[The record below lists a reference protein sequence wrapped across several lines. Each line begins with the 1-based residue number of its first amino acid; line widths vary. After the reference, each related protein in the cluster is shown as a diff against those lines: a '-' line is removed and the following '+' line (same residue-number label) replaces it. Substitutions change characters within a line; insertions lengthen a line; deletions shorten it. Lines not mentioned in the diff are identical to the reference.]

1 MARYTLKRLFFFFS
15 MFIGITIICFIVIHL
30 APGDAAEIRANM
42 GAKYSETA
50 RAKFEAMYGLDKPLV
65 EQYIIWLKKVLVF
78 DFGNSFAGD
87 NKSVAEKIG
96 ERLHITVGLNLLA
109 MFFIFL
115 IGLPLGVISAYY
127 QNSILDKSIT
137 VIVFIGFA
145 VPTFWLAVI
154 CMYYFSIMLGWFPIS
169 GLYTE
174 YLYDYMSTW
183 GKIKDIAAHL
193 ALPLAISV
201 FGSLAGISRF
211 ARTSTL
217 EVLNEDYITAARAR
231 GISEGKVLFSHAL
244 RNALLPVITILGLS
258 IPGLIGSSVIFE
270 SIFSIPGMG
279 QLFYNS
285 VLMRDYPVI
294 MGILVIGALLTL
306 IGNLIADLAYAYA
319 DPRIR
324 YGKKG

>member
-1 MARYTLKRLFFFFS
+1 MARYTLKRLFLIIS

>member
-1 MARYTLKRLFFFFS
+1 MLSYTIRRLLMMIP

-30 APGDAAEIRANM
+30 APVNAAEMRAAM
-42 GAKYSETA
+42 GPKYSETA
-50 RAKFEAMYGLDKPLV
+50 RAKFEKMYGLDKQLY
-65 EQYIIWLKKVLVF
+65 EQYIIWLKKTAVL
-78 DFGNSFAGD
+78 DFGESFAIDGR
-87 NKSVAEKIG
+87 SVKEKIR
-96 ERLHITVGLNLLA
+96 ERIHITVGLNLLS

-115 IGLPLGVISAYY
+115 IGLPLGIISAYW
-127 QNSILDKSIT
+127 QNSVLDKAIT

-145 VPTFWLAVI
+145 VPAFWLAVI
-154 CMYYFSIMLGWFPIS
+154 CMYYFSIYLGVPPIS

-174 YLYDYMSTW
+174 YIYDTMSFW
-183 GKIKDIAAHL
+183 EKVKDIASHL
-193 ALPLAISV
+193 VLPVSISV

-217 EVLNEDYITAARAR
+217 DVLHEDYITAARAR
-231 GISEGKVLFSHAL
+231 GIGEGRILFSHAL

-285 VLMRDYPVI
+285 VMMRDYPVI

-306 IGNLIADLAYAYA
+306 IGNFIADIAYAFA

-324 YGKKG
+324 YGKK

>member
-1 MARYTLKRLFFFFS
+1 MLLYSIRRLLAMIP

-30 APGDAAEIRANM
+30 SPGDAAEMRAAM
-42 GAKYSETA
+42 GPKYSETA
-50 RAKFEAMYGLDKPLV
+50 KSKFEKMYSLDKPLY
-65 EQYIIWLKKVLVF
+65 EQYIIWLKKVIMF
-78 DFGNSFAGD
+78 DFGESFAIDGR
-87 NKSVAEKIG
+87 NVKEKIG
-96 ERLHITVGLNLLA
+96 ERIHVTVSLNLLS

-127 QNSILDKSIT
+127 QNSILDKGIT
-137 VIVFIGFA
+137 VFVFIGFA
-145 VPTFWLAVI
+145 VPSFWVAVM
-154 CMYYFSIMLGWFPIS
+154 CMYFFSIYLGWLPIS

-174 YLYDYMSTW
+174 YIFQNMSLW
-183 GKIKDIAAHL
+183 EKIKDVSAHL
-193 ALPLAISV
+193 ILPVSISV

-211 ARTSTL
+211 ARSSTL
-217 EVLNEDYITAARAR
+217 DTLNEDYIIAARAR
-231 GISEGKVLFSHAL
+231 GISEHKILFHHAL

-285 VLMRDYPVI
+285 VMMRDYPVI

-306 IGNLIADLAYAYA
+306 IGNFIADIMYAYF

-324 YGKKG
+324 YGNS

>member
-1 MARYTLKRLFFFFS
+1 MA
-15 MFIGITIICFIVIHL
+15 
-30 APGDAAEIRANM
+30 
-42 GAKYSETA
+42 
-50 RAKFEAMYGLDKPLV
+50 
-65 EQYIIWLKKVLVF
+65 VL
-78 DFGNSFAGD
+78 DFGDSFAGD
-87 NKSVAEKIG
+87 GKTVTEKIG
-96 ERLHITVGLNLLA
+96 QRLHITVALNLLA

-115 IGLPLGVISAYY
+115 IGLPLGVLSAYY

-154 CMYYFSIMLGWFPIS
+154 CMYYFSIYLGWLPIS
-169 GLYTE
+169 GLYSE
-174 YLYDYMSTW
+174 YLYDSMTFW
-183 GKIKDIAAHL
+183 GKVKDIAAHL
-193 ALPLAISV
+193 VLPVAISV

-231 GISEGKVLFSHAL
+231 GISESKILFSHAL
-244 RNALLPVITILGLS
+244 RNALPPVITILGLS

-306 IGNLIADLAYAYA
+306 LGNLIADLAYAYA

-324 YGKKG
+324 YSKKG